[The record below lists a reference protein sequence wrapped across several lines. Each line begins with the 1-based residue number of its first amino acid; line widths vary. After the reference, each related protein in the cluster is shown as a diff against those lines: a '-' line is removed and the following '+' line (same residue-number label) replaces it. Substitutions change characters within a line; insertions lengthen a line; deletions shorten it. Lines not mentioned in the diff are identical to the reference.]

1 MRLQAKGFFG
11 NMHYKFSALSNLVVG
26 TKRFPLLQGPDYRR
40 AYPQRYPGAMMSR
53 SAAWLGSISVQLFA
67 NSFGDF
73 IPSELCG

>member
-1 MRLQAKGFFG
+1 MRRSL
-11 NMHYKFSALSNLVVG
+11 
-26 TKRFPLLQGPDYRR
+26 PL

-53 SAAWLGSISVQLFA
+53 SAAWLGSISLQPFA